1 MGQKGKG
8 LRYILLFWSTLA
20 EHPGNVVVSGET
32 FNVGV
37 EIPWSNGG
45 GTVSSHTGSQIFF
58 LGWNK
63 TVTESILLYI

>member
-32 FNVGV
+32 FSVGV

-45 GTVSSHTGSQIFF
+45 GTVSSHTGY
-58 LGWNK
+58 
-63 TVTESILLYI
+63 LLLKFSSWVGIKL